1 MAANTSIAS
10 KLPNYEKMQSYSP
23 GIAYAVVTAN
33 STDLAYHGHYP
44 RALYVGS
51 TGNVTLMDMDGN
63 AVQFVGLLTGQ
74 VLPVMFQQITAATAG
89 SLVAIY

>member
-1 MAANTSIAS
+1 MPASASLTS
-10 KLPNYEKMQSYSP
+10 KLPNYEKMRSYSP
-23 GIAYAVVTAN
+23 GVAYAAVTAN

-51 TGNVTLMDMDGN
+51 VGNVTLMDMDGN
-63 AVQFVGLLTGQ
+63 AVQFIGLLTGQ
-74 VLPVMFQQITAATAG
+74 VLPVMFQQITAASAG